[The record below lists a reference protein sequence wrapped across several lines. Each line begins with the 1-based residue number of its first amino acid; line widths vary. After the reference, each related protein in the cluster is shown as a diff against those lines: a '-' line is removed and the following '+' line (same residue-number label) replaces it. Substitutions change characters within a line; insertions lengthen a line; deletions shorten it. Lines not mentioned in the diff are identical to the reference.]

1 MNGSFS
7 MNDSVKLEKSMYHTP
22 NYTPSSL
29 YIVSHFA
36 GTRKDIWGH
45 LFKSPLIKFF

>member
-1 MNGSFS
+1 M
-7 MNDSVKLEKSMYHTP
+7 MYDSVKLEKGMHHLASCTQ
-22 NYTPSSL
+22 SSL

-45 LFKSPLIKFF
+45 LFKNPLTKFF